1 MSVVPERHV
10 REFTDAADMKS
21 ITARYRLK
29 RIRLLCRPGRW
40 LDVGSADGRFVEAA
54 RGAGID
60 AVGVELSAVAVQAA
74 RERGVPVQQ
83 GSIADVDDGP
93 YDTATAFDV
102 IEHVPDPEGFLSHI
116 AGVLPEGGTLVLTLP
131 NLAAR
136 GLASAAVGGSTFP
149 GAPTLLVPPDV
160 ALNSCPSRIRRSG
173 NQTSGQADIAGIRPN
188 AIQRIQSAD
197 LPVVEP
203 GSQFAARQPP
213 ESTHPVPY
221 R

>member
-1 MSVVPERHV
+1 MRWVSSCRLLLFRPLGSEECQCNKVPSPML
-10 REFTDAADMKS
+10 T
-21 ITARYRLK
+21 TAR
-29 RIRLLCRPGRW
+29 
-40 LDVGSADGRFVEAA
+40 
-54 RGAGID
+54 
-60 AVGVELSAVAVQAA
+60 
-74 RERGVPVQQ
+74 
-83 GSIADVDDGP
+83 

-131 NLAAR
+131 NLASPWAR
-136 GLASAAVGGSTFP
+136 FARQPLVVLHSR
-149 GAPTLLVPPDV
+149 GAPTLLVPADV